1 MSKFN
6 KNINDGFSLV
16 EIVLASGVL
25 ALLSLIFLGILTYGQ
40 ESTIR
45 AAQRERAIFLAQEGL
60 EAARSIRDQNFT
72 NLTVGN
78 FGLSATNQWNLSVQP
93 DVNDI
98 FTRTIS
104 IADVNSQTKQV
115 ISKVQWKQSGVGV
128 VDVSFTTLFTDWRTA
143 TSMGTST
150 EFCP

>member
-1 MSKFN
+1 MFN
-6 KNINDGFSLV
+6 NKKNNFGFSLV

-25 ALLSLIFLGILTYGQ
+25 ALLALIFLGILTYGQ

-60 EAARSIRDQNFT
+60 EAARSIRDQSFT

-78 FGLSATNQWNLSVQP
+78 FGLSSSTQWSLAPQS
-93 DVNDI
+93 DVVDI

-104 IADVNSQTKQV
+104 IADINSQTKQ
-115 ISKVQWKQSGVGV
+115 ITSKVEWKQSGASTVN
-128 VDVSFTTLFTDWRTA
+128 VSLFTILTDWRTA